1 VASREPLPGLA
12 PGITIAAA
20 RRALARA
27 FRAAGLDSP
36 ELDARLLVGHAA
48 ALDHRGLAVQAEVPL
63 DGEAVAQLAGLAA
76 RRLAHEPVARI
87 LGVKEFWGLPLAV
100 TPDVLVPRP
109 DTETVVE
116 AALAA
121 LPAEERRAPLRIAD
135 LGTGSGAILLALL
148 SELPAATGVGTDC
161 SRAALLTAQANSAR
175 LGLSSRALFASCDF
189 GAALHGGFDLVVSNP
204 PYVATAEL
212 ACLPAE
218 VRDYDPRLALDGG
231 NDGLAA
237 YRAVARDAARILG
250 RSGHLIVEL
259 GAGLATPV
267 EAIVAAEG
275 LPVTS
280 PVRPDLAG
288 IPRALTARQ
297 RP

>member
-1 VASREPLPGLA
+1 MTEPLPGLA

-27 FRAAGLDSP
+27 FGTAGLDSP

-48 ALDHRGLAVQAEVPL
+48 ALDHRGLAVHGGEAL
-63 DGEAVAQLAGLAA
+63 AAEAVAHLVTLAA

-87 LGVKEFWGLPLAV
+87 LGVKEFWGLPLAI

-121 LPAEERRAPLRIAD
+121 LGPEGRRAPLRIAD

-148 SELPAATGVGTDC
+148 SELPAAIGVGTDR
-161 SRAALLTAQANSAR
+161 STAALSTARTNSEQ
-175 LGLSSRALFASCDF
+175 LGLAQRATFISCDF
-189 GAALHGGFDLVVSNP
+189 GAALRGGFDLVVSNP
-204 PYVATAEL
+204 PYVASAEL

-218 VRDYDPRLALDGG
+218 VRHYDPRLALDGG
-231 NDGLAA
+231 ADGLAA
-237 YRAVARDAARILG
+237 YRAVVRDAARILG
-250 RSGHLIVEL
+250 RNGHVIVEL
-259 GAGLATPV
+259 GAGLAAAV

-280 PVRPDLAG
+280 PPRPDLAG

-297 RP
+297 PP